1 MNPTRLLGLGL
12 LSLVGLQADALAQG
26 LGPSWDALTLRAES
40 PSIFNSDLD
49 TEFDAFTLEYSTRSG
64 DTGLLQVELGRAKG
78 AGATLLELRPG
89 WLLSSVPTTDIFL
102 SGALGTALVD
112 DDLGEGLDENFFWG
126 ADLGLRSR
134 PNASFDLGASL
145 EYRRLQEFDVD
156 GTALKLQA
164 FYYASE
170 SFAITFEER
179 LALDDEF
186 FDDLEPFQT
195 RVGLRFEF

>member
-102 SGALGTALVD
+102 SGALGTAH
-112 DDLGEGLDENFFWG
+112 
-126 ADLGLRSR
+126 R
-134 PNASFDLGASL
+134 
-145 EYRRLQEFDVD
+145 
-156 GTALKLQA
+156 
-164 FYYASE
+164 
-170 SFAITFEER
+170 
-179 LALDDEF
+179 
-186 FDDLEPFQT
+186 
-195 RVGLRFEF
+195 